1 VKVSI
6 AELGEMPHERYLDFV
21 RMCEV
26 LRFDGFY
33 HADEKWTRDVWTRL
47 GMAAAVTS
55 RIRLGPSVTDPVTRH
70 PALAAQAAATLA
82 EATQGRFH
90 LMFGAGSHFETMP
103 GYEVNRPA
111 VAIREAI
118 ELCRRMWAGERVTY
132 EGEIVRFTGGKLDF
146 DLNPAYTPQIWV
158 ATRGVQVLR
167 MAGAVADGVLVG
179 SFATDWGINY
189 ARAEIEKGLQ
199 RSGRTWDDITLASWL
214 YVCILPNEDDPVPE
228 GIRRGVSH
236 ALWSSRP
243 IMEPLIDALAGDVPD
258 DFRKFVRE
266 APHEWSPEVLGELR
280 RLIPRS
286 LIDQMSV
293 VGTAEQV
300 TEKLLNLE
308 RLGVQEIVVWPFP
321 HDAGVRTTANMS
333 DVEDFVVNFAH
344 SVMPRVRRHE
354 TRGEYNLVD

>member
-1 VKVSI
+1 MKVSI
-6 AELGEMPHERYLDFV
+6 AELGEMPHGRYLDFV
-21 RMCEV
+21 RLCEL

-33 HADEKWTRDVWTRL
+33 HADEKWTRDVWSRL
-47 GMAAAVTS
+47 GMAATVTS

-70 PALAAQAAATLA
+70 PALTAQAAATLA

-90 LMFGAGSHFETMP
+90 LMLGAGSHFETLP
-103 GYEVNRPA
+103 GFEVNRPA
-111 VAIREAI
+111 AAIREAI
-118 ELCRRMWAGERVTY
+118 ELCRRLWTGERVTY
-132 EGEIVRFTGGKLDF
+132 EGEIVRFLGGKLDF
-146 DLNPAYTPQIWV
+146 PLSPELTPKIWV

-189 ARAEIEKGLQ
+189 ARAEIAKGLE
-199 RSGRTWDDITLASWL
+199 RSGRSWQDITLASWL
-214 YVCILPNEDDPVPE
+214 YVCILPNADDPVPE

-243 IMEPLIDALAGDVPD
+243 IMEPLIDALAGEVPD
-258 DFRKFVRE
+258 EFRRFVRE

-280 RLIPRS
+280 RLIPRN

-321 HDAGVRTTANMS
+321 HDAGVQTTADTS
-333 DVEDFVVNFAH
+333 DVEDFVVDFAQN
-344 SVMPRVRRHE
+344 VLPRVRRHE
-354 TRGEYNLVD
+354 SRGEYTLVD